1 MHSFLIIGAG
11 RFGKHLASNLC
22 HEGHE
27 VMLVDNNPENINEVW
42 NEVTTA
48 EIGDYTI
55 KSNLEALGVEDY
67 DHIFVCITDFR
78 ASLIIVDNLKE
89 LGARDIVAKAGSE
102 VHERFL
108 LKNGA
113 DRVIYPER
121 KVAAST
127 AVAYSINAIYDYLQ
141 LSDELGIYEIEPPH
155 AWLGKTPAMLNI
167 RQKHGVNII
176 AAKSGGRVVPVAAD
190 DYTFSPGE
198 HILVMGSRE
207 DIKRLKK

>member
-11 RFGKHLASNLC
+11 RFGKHLAKNLC
-22 HEGHE
+22 REGHE

-67 DHIFVCITDFR
+67 NHIFVCITDFR
-78 ASLIIVDNLKE
+78 ASLIIVDNLKD
-89 LGARDIVAKAGSE
+89 LGARDIIAKAGSE
-102 VHERFL
+102 VHEKFL

-121 KVAAST
+121 KVAATT
-127 AVAYSINAIYDYLQ
+127 AVEYSINAIYDYLS
-141 LSDELGIYEIEPPH
+141 LSDELGIYEIEPPRS
-155 AWLGKTPAMLNI
+155 WIGKTPSMLNI

-176 AAKSGGRVVPVAAD
+176 AAKSGGRVVPVASD
-190 DYTFSPGE
+190 DYTFSPTE

-207 DIKRLKK
+207 DLKKLKK

>member
-11 RFGKHLASNLC
+11 RFGKHLACDLC
-22 HEGHE
+22 REGHE

-67 DHIFVCITDFR
+67 DHVFVCITDFR
-78 ASLIIVDNLKE
+78 ASLIIVDTLKE
-89 LGARDIVAKAGSE
+89 LGARDIIAKAGSE

-121 KVAAST
+121 KVAKST
-127 AVAYSINAIYDYLQ
+127 AVEYSINAIFDYLQ
-141 LSDELGIYEIEPPH
+141 LSDELGIYEIEPPRD
-155 AWLGKTPAMLNI
+155 WVGKTPSMLNI
-167 RQKHGVNII
+167 RQRHGVNII

-190 DYTFSPGE
+190 DYTFSPNE

-207 DIKRLKK
+207 NMKRLKK